1 MNISRRRLGLVLPGI
16 AVSAGAQGGR
26 LASKTFRMSD
36 IKATPNGTAR
46 SWNMV
51 NGETHAG
58 LPLEMHETEL
68 PGGLAPHA
76 PHRHIHEEILFIRDG
91 QVEITIAGQKTML
104 GPGSAAYIAS
114 NDEHGWR
121 NAGATPALYFVLA
134 VGRD

>member
-1 MNISRRRLGLVLPGI
+1 ME
-16 AVSAGAQGGR
+16 
-26 LASKTFRMSD
+26 D

-68 PGGLAPHA
+68 PAGLAPHA
-76 PHRHIHEEILFIRDG
+76 PHRHIHEEILFVRDG
-91 QVEITIAGQKTML
+91 QVEITIAGRKTML

-121 NAGATPALYFVLA
+121 NAGATPAFYFVLA